1 MKTTVCTHERVFE
14 LRPYRKTE
22 LALMYFPESTKETAV
37 RLLLRWM
44 KEDAKIMEELN
55 AMGYNKHRQYLL
67 KREVEVIVKYLGE
80 PF

>member
-1 MKTTVCTHERVFE
+1 MKTKTVNEDGSFVF
-14 LRPYRKTE
+14 RPYKKTE
-22 LALMYFPESTKETAV
+22 LALMYFPDSTKETATK
-37 RLLLRWM
+37 LLYRWIR
-44 KEDAKIMEELN
+44 EDVNIMNELL